1 MNGLGHNRLLFFS
14 RDPCQVAPELLGW
27 HLRHSGVCLE
37 IVETEA
43 YGGSLDLASHARS
56 GPTER
61 CRAMFGPVD
70 RAYLYLSY
78 GVHLCLNVVCH
89 RPETGGAVLIRA
101 GRIVDGLRLAQSRRG
116 EAKGLADGPG
126 KLAQT
131 LALDMRHNGCDLL
144 EGELQL
150 YPGRPIASSQIQ
162 SGPRIGITRSV
173 ELPHRYWLRDCPE
186 VSR

>member
-1 MNGLGHNRLLFFS
+1 MEHDRLLFFS
-14 RDPCQVAPELLGW
+14 GDP
-27 HLRHSGVCLE
+27 CLE

-43 YGGSLDLASHARS
+43 CGGSLDLAFHARS

-89 RPETGGAVLIRA
+89 RPETRGAVLIRA
-101 GRIVDGLRLAQSRRG
+101 SRNVDGLGLAQSRRG

-150 YPGRPIASSQIQ
+150 YPGRPIASSQI
-162 SGPRIGITRSV
+162 GITRQWSS
-173 ELPHRYWLRDCPE
+173 LTDTGCGTARRARGD
-186 VSR
+186 S